1 LGPGALPRRPQQP
14 QIFRHAQHAGIGAPH
29 PLQTAREQGTKEA
42 MPTDQDFFELKG
54 RVQQLESQV
63 AALMQSTNVT
73 FDALEANGKSIDG
86 LGESIES
93 LANNIIETNGVL
105 ARLLAR

>member
-1 LGPGALPRRPQQP
+1 
-14 QIFRHAQHAGIGAPH
+14 
-29 PLQTAREQGTKEA
+29 

-73 FDALEANGKSIDG
+73 FDALEANGKSKVDPIVKT
-86 LGESIES
+86 IFCPQ
-93 LANNIIETNGVL
+93 
-105 ARLLAR
+105 